1 MITARRFNALAS
13 AAILLTIALIGEV
26 RAQNTSQACIA
37 IVLPSVQGVEGNSTA
52 VAGEIRDLFSS
63 FLTGPS
69 VKAISLEAR
78 LPSQA
83 ILEARQKGC
92 GQVLIPAIV
101 RTQSGGGKAG
111 KLFGQAA
118 GIAVSRA
125 PVGGGVGGAVAAGAA
140 VGGGHALYYMASETK
155 KQDELELTYRLGPPD
170 SVEQVKPVGAKAK
183 AKADGE
189 DLLTPLVEKAAT
201 AIVSATTQGA
211 R

>member
-1 MITARRFNALAS
+1 MTMARPFTVLAI
-13 AAILLTIALIGEV
+13 AATLLTISLTDVAT
-26 RAQNTSQACIA
+26 AQNSSQVCIA
-37 IVLPSVQGVEGNSTA
+37 IVLPSVQGVEGNATT
-52 VAGEIRDLFSS
+52 VATEIRDLLAS

-69 VKAISLEAR
+69 VKAIALDAR

-83 ILEARQKGC
+83 TIEARQKGC
-92 GQVLIPAIV
+92 GQVLIPAVV

-125 PVGGGVGGAVAAGAA
+125 PVGGGATGAVAAGAA
-140 VGGGHALYYMASETK
+140 AGGGHALYYMASETK
-155 KQDELELTYRLGPPD
+155 KLDELELTYRLGPPD
-170 SVEQVKPVGAKAK
+170 AVEQAKAVSSKAK

-189 DLLTPLVEKAAT
+189 DLLTPLVEKAANT
-201 AIVSATTQGA
+201 IVSATTQGA